1 MIKPIALA
9 FALAMAFAPAA
20 ALAQYGGYGYMGPP
34 GASGAANAP
43 ARMAHR
49 PRRTPR
55 PWVNQIPPEDQNLP
69 AISRNP
75 DDCVRQD
82 HVHVP
87 SRRRLLIGPSLLGRR
102 SPAPQKRPQGPW
114 GIAGIRTLFR
124 CAPRCAAR
132 RASGRPP
139 VPRPSAASPGEG

>member
-75 DDCVRQD
+75 DDCVKTMCTC
-82 HVHVP
+82 
-87 SRRRLLIGPSLLGRR
+87 L
-102 SPAPQKRPQGPW
+102 
-114 GIAGIRTLFR
+114 AGGG
-124 CAPRCAAR
+124 C
-132 RASGRPP
+132 
-139 VPRPSAASPGEG
+139 